1 MYQAME
7 NLNTCYNAYVQEE
20 FSPKKCSSDKRS
32 MVASLLFALFCMALS
47 IQVWTFFSPC
57 TLSWWHHQF
66 LWFQM
71 SSIRWWFS
79 TTCCSCTLNFSDVMN
94 CIPNHSDGYL
104 YLISDLLCPKLEY
117 IISSPHPHCYY
128 PFLCH
133 SSTCHMDVII
143 SYLEHRFHLCPP
155 LPQAFMAEKVIF
167 QNVNQVILFTC
178 FFFNDLTNVKS
189 IWDKRPPTTSVMTHF
204 IL

>member
-1 MYQAME
+1 MPMSRKSFPPRNVPLTSVVWLLA
-7 NLNTCYNAYVQEE
+7 CYLPCFAWHWV
-20 FSPKKCSSDKRS
+20 FRS
-32 MVASLLFALFCMALS
+32 GL
-47 IQVWTFFSPC
+47 FFSPC

-178 FFFNDLTNVKS
+178 FFLQWLNKCQ
-189 IWDKRPPTTSVMTHF
+189 IHMR
-204 IL
+204 